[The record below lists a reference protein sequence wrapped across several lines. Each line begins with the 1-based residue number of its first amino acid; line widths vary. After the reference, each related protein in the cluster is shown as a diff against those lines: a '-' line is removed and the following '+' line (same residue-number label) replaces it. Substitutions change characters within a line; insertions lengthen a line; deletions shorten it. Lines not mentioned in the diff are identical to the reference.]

1 MSQELWRSKTGSVSS
16 LDRLAKSTLS
26 MDLPEARNCR
36 EAREQSR
43 KEMHVL
49 NEKLASQLEKMRI
62 LSEQNKKLMNDTGS
76 MNRLTKETEKI
87 RSMYN
92 TELKQL
98 RHLVDECEREKA
110 DSLAKIAHLQQTI
123 RNKQDQINQL
133 NQSNQRL
140 SKQLDDALKESS
152 IKDADK
158 VVLERRIKSAEEEI
172 HRLRTTTEQHKHANS
187 LLHRNLD
194 EETAN
199 RMKCQSEMQTL
210 KEEMEFH
217 RRVHEQELQ
226 ELRSMTNVVQ
236 DEQDRDHWRHI
247 MQNAIRDIKAAYDN
261 RLDCIRE
268 EMEQGYLL
276 RLEELSRQDS
286 QQRTEFMRLQEEN
299 AKLKNALDGTRGR
312 DDQLRAKCEQLE
324 RSLNDSVEESRNLRN
339 QLNKLISESDR
350 EKQAAED
357 ALTRLHKELSALTDA
372 KLNLEAEIAAYSRLL
387 DAQDSLISG
396 TKSDGGVRSKS
407 PHHPH
412 QPPQAPKQPLPIAPT
427 PQQNSLQPNRYSR
440 PTSANYRSC
449 NELNVRVPSYSTNSP
464 SQHVKQSSDNASR
477 RWMDRD
483 EPSGQSTRSH
493 HFIDR
498 TVEGS
503 QQLSCSYSD
512 NEKQPN
518 TLSHSETFT
527 RGHLVINE
535 CAQNGSY
542 IEITNKGNME
552 ESLFGWCLIRN
563 IDQGRQIIRYTFPN
577 HTLPPHSNIKIW
589 AGSKPPVRSISI
601 SDIEAPYS
609 TWGTGSYIQTSLYNP
624 DGLEKAT
631 HIQKLQ

>member
-1 MSQELWRSKTGSVSS
+1 MSKEPWNSTKTGSISS
-16 LDRLAKSTLS
+16 LDRLARSTLS
-26 MDLPEARNCR
+26 MDLPEARSCR

-49 NEKLASQLEKMRI
+49 NEKLASQLEKMRL
-62 LSEQNKKLMNDTGS
+62 LSEQNKKLMNDNGS
-76 MNRLTKETEKI
+76 MNRVTKETEKI

-98 RHLVDECEREKA
+98 RRLVDECEHEKA
-110 DSLAKIAHLQQTI
+110 DSLAKIAHLQQTV
-123 RNKQDQINQL
+123 RNKQDQISQL

-140 SKQLDDALKESS
+140 SKQLDDALKEST
-152 IKDADK
+152 
-158 VVLERRIKSAEEEI
+158 AEEEI
-172 HRLRTTTEQHKHANS
+172 HRWRTTAEQQKHANS

-199 RMKCQSEMQTL
+199 RMTCQSEMQTL

-217 RRVHEQELQ
+217 RRIHEQELQ
-226 ELRSMTNVVQ
+226 ELRSMTNIVH
-236 DEQDRDHWRHI
+236 DEQDRDQWREI
-247 MQNAIRDIKAAYDN
+247 MQNAIRDIKSAYDN
-261 RLDCIRE
+261 RLDRIRE
-268 EMEQGYLL
+268 EMEHSYLS
-276 RLEELSRQDS
+276 RLEELNRQDS
-286 QQRTEFMRLQEEN
+286 SQRTEFHRLQEEN
-299 AKLKNALDGTRGR
+299 AKLKSSLEGIRGR
-312 DDQLRAKCEQLE
+312 DDQLRAKCDQLE
-324 RSLNDSVEESRNLRN
+324 RALNESTEESRNLRN
-339 QLNKLISESDR
+339 QLNKLITESER
-350 EKQAAED
+350 EKQAAEE
-357 ALTRLHKELSALTDA
+357 ALTRLHKELSSLTDA

-387 DAQDSLISG
+387 DAQDSLIAGS
-396 TKSDGGVRSKS
+396 KPDGSS
-407 PHHPH
+407 NQH
-412 QPPQAPKQPLPIAPT
+412 T
-427 PQQNSLQPNRYSR
+427 YSR

-449 NELNVRVPSYSTNSP
+449 NELNVRVPSYSTTTPN
-464 SQHVKQSSDNASR
+464 QHTKQSHDNVSR
-477 RWMDRD
+477 RWVERD

-493 HFIDR
+493 HFVER

-512 NEKQPN
+512 NEKPQN
-518 TLSHSETFT
+518 SLSHSETYT

-535 CAQNGSY
+535 CAQNGNY
-542 IEITNKGNME
+542 IEITNKGNTE

-577 HTLPPHSNIKIW
+577 HTLSPHASVKIW
-589 AGSKPPVRSISI
+589 AGNKPPIRSSGIT
-601 SDIEAPYS
+601 DIEAPYS